1 MTTLSAIT
9 RRRWLIG
16 ASVLTVA
23 GVATMGSADQS
34 AIRHGSRFGFTVSSP
49 QPGLEEFERDVR
61 AVRSLGAEWVRFGVV
76 GFEVIRSWS
85 DNGRLI
91 FKPDR
96 LSLYDSAFAF
106 VKSLGLSVCLLTVD
120 GAPASYNT
128 PEYFTAM
135 RQYWGQL
142 AKRFGSSV
150 TVWQV
155 YNEASDLD
163 FRTAD
168 AIDGDLDTYFSD
180 LDEALGVARESIHA
194 HASHVKITT
203 SASGYPVNDEREQR
217 WLRFFAAVGRQL
229 DICTVDFYPVLSNT
243 AISSLPGRIDRL
255 NRQERI
261 PVSVGEFGLQTGPD
275 LYTEAQ
281 QADSL
286 VKTIGALSQT
296 DAAPVFVYR
305 LRNDGDRK
313 DDGFGLFEIDGTP
326 KTSVAKVA
334 AAISHD
340 YPDG

>member
-1 MTTLSAIT
+1 MTKASAIS

-16 ASVLTVA
+16 ASVITVA
-23 GVATMGSADQS
+23 GVATVGSANQS
-34 AIRHGSRFGFTVSSP
+34 AIRRRGRFGFTVSSP

-61 AVRSLGAEWVRFGVV
+61 AVHRLGAGWVRFGVV

-85 DNGRLI
+85 DGGKLV

-106 VKSLGLSVCLLTVD
+106 VKSLGMSVCLLTVD
-120 GAPASYNT
+120 GAPTSQNT
-128 PEYFTAM
+128 TEYLSAM
-135 RQYWGQL
+135 QQYWGQL
-142 AKRFGSSV
+142 AQRFGSSV
-150 TVWQV
+150 AVWQV

-163 FRTAD
+163 FRTAG
-168 AIDGDLDTYFSD
+168 AIEGDLDTYFAD

-203 SASGYPVNDEREQR
+203 SASGYPVDDSREQR
-217 WLRFFAAVGRQL
+217 WLRFFAAVGGQL

-243 AISSLPGRIDRL
+243 AISSLPDRISRL
-255 NRQERI
+255 QKQERI
-261 PVSVGEFGLQTGPD
+261 PVSVGEFGLQTGPG

-281 QADSL
+281 QAESL
-286 VKTIGALSQT
+286 VKTISVLSRA
-296 DAAPVFVYR
+296 DAVPVFVYR
-305 LRNDGDRK
+305 LRNDGAYK
-313 DDGFGLFEIDGTP
+313 DDGFGLYEIDGTP

-334 AAISHD
+334 AAISRD

>member
-1 MTTLSAIT
+1 MTTQSAIS

-23 GVATMGSADQS
+23 GVATVSSADQS
-34 AIRHGSRFGFTVSSP
+34 AIRPAGRFGFTVSSP

-61 AVRSLGAEWVRFGVV
+61 AVHNLGAEWVRFGVV

-85 DNGRLI
+85 DNGRLV

-106 VKSLGLSVCLLTVD
+106 VKSLGMSVCLLTVD
-120 GAPASYNT
+120 GAPASQNT
-128 PEYFTAM
+128 PAYFAAM
-135 RQYWGQL
+135 QQYWGQL
-142 AKRFGSSV
+142 AQRFGSSV
-150 TVWQV
+150 AVWQV

-168 AIDGDLDTYFSD
+168 AIEGDLDTYFSD

-217 WLRFFAAVGRQL
+217 WLRFFAAVGGHL
-229 DICTVDFYPVLSNT
+229 DICTVDFYPVLSNA
-243 AISSLPGRIDRL
+243 AISSLPDRIDRL
-255 NRQERI
+255 QRQERL

-281 QADSL
+281 QAESL
-286 VKTIGALSQT
+286 VKTISALSQS
-296 DAAPVFVYR
+296 DATPVFVYR
-305 LRNDGDRK
+305 LRNDGAHN
-313 DDGFGLFEIDGTP
+313 DDGFGLFEIGGTP
-326 KTSVAKVA
+326 KASVTKVA
-334 AAISHD
+334 AAISRD